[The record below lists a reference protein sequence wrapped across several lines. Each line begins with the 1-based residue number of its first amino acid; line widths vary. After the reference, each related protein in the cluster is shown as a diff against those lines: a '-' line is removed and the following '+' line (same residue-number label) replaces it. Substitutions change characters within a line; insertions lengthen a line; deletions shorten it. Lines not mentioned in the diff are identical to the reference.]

1 MNTIRKFILLPVVL
15 NLFDAVINKTTS
27 ATTGNDLSSEMK
39 TFYSDYLIDMAEP
52 LLVHDPVSYTHLYQP
67 SHSGRPQQASTG
79 EKMDAL
85 RDLHDE
91 FSGL

>member
-27 ATTGNDLSSEMK
+27 ATTGNNLSGEMK

-52 LLVHDPVSYTHLYQP
+52 LLVHDQFGQKHPIPKNGGKTI
-67 SHSGRPQQASTG
+67 
-79 EKMDAL
+79 
-85 RDLHDE
+85 E
-91 FSGL
+91 FRKYDPLP